1 MFATLGIY
9 TWFTK
14 KISVKRQVII
24 RERKNT
30 EKRKEFVQ
38 NESIMNYE
46 SVKQFGNEN
55 LEITK
60 YNDLVNAL

>member
-1 MFATLGIY
+1 MFATLGLY

-14 KISVKRQVII
+14 TISVQRQVVI

-30 EKRKEFVQ
+30 EKKRGFTQ

-55 LEITK
+55 LEMTK
-60 YNDLVNAL
+60 YNDLVKAL

>member
-1 MFATLGIY
+1 MFATLGLY

-14 KISVKRQVII
+14 TISVQRQVVI

-30 EKRKEFVQ
+30 EKKREFTQ

-55 LEITK
+55 LEMTK
-60 YNDLVNAL
+60 YNDLVKAL